1 MKSNYLIYSCLLSLI
16 LTQSAL
22 AQIVQPER
30 FELEVDSDAGFM
42 VSPAGEGGIFL
53 FREIENTYNTT
64 DNLWE
69 VYLLDTALNISWRK
83 EYFINPNYVNI
94 SHLYIDSKL
103 YLLFSSIKQGDKSL
117 SLVSFSA
124 ASGEIDNYII
134 RNFIPFAFY
143 DFKVINDAVLI
154 GGYFN
159 YRPLVVLYNLEE
171 QIPKVL
177 PGFFNERAQ
186 LIEMKVND
194 HATFDIILSG
204 PTEEKN
210 TTLFINT
217 FDQFGNLI
225 KKISL
230 DAEKSKS
237 LLFGRAETLD
247 NQNQLVAGVYG
258 RRNSEY
264 SRGVFVANVNPYGEQ
279 KIKYYNYAELEN
291 FFNYMKARRER
302 RVISRIERKKIKNKK
317 IKFNYRLLVHE
328 LIRHEDQY
336 ILLGEAFYPKYRTVT
351 GNGGLFSAGWAF
363 NKGVYSSSL
372 VFDGYR
378 YTHAIIL
385 GFDKKGNLLWDN
397 SFEINDVIS
406 FDLEQFVHVN
416 ASGDRVDLLYVF
428 EDAIRS
434 KTIKGS
440 QVLEGKGENKI
451 SLKYDSDKV
460 EGDETKIGG
469 LSKWYG
475 DVFFTYGIQNIQ
487 NLRTEGVGL
496 TRKVFFVNKV
506 AFE

>member
-1 MKSNYLIYSCLLSLI
+1 MKSNGLIYCLCLCLVF
-16 LTQSAL
+16 TGSAI
-22 AQIVQPER
+22 AQIAQPDR
-30 FELEVDSDAGFM
+30 FELEVDNHAGF
-42 VSPAGEGGIFL
+42 VVAPAGESGVFL
-53 FREIENTYNTT
+53 FREIENTYNAT

-69 VYLLDTALNISWRK
+69 VYLLDTALNIKWRR
-83 EYFINPNYVNI
+83 EYFINPNFINI
-94 SHLYIDSKL
+94 SHLFIDGKL
-103 YLLFSSIKQGDKSL
+103 HLLFSSKKQGDRSL
-117 SLVSFSA
+117 SLVSFSVT
-124 ASGEIDNYII
+124 SGEVDNYLI

-143 DFKVINDAVLI
+143 DFKVINNAVLI

-159 YRPLVVLYNLEE
+159 YRPLVVLYNLDE
-171 QIPKVL
+171 QIPRVL

-194 HATFDIILSG
+194 NSTFDIILSG
-204 PTEEKN
+204 PDEEKN

-217 FDQFGNLI
+217 FDVFGNLL

-230 DAEKSKS
+230 DSQRSKS
-237 LLFGRAETLD
+237 LLFGRAETLE

-258 RRNSEY
+258 RRRSEY
-264 SRGVFVANVNPYGEQ
+264 SRGVFVANINPYGEQ
-279 KIKYYNYAELEN
+279 KIKYYNYAEFEN
-291 FFNYMKARRER
+291 FFKYMKARREK

-336 ILLGEAFYPKYRTVT
+336 ILLGEAFYPKYKTIT
-351 GNGGLFSAGWAF
+351 GNGGLFSSGWAL
-363 NKGVYSSSL
+363 NRGLHNSSI

-385 GFDKKGNLLWDN
+385 GFDKQGNLLWDN
-397 SFEINDVIS
+397 SFEINDVVS
-406 FDLEQFVHVN
+406 FELEQFVHVN

-440 QVLEGKGENKI
+440 QVLEGKEENKVR
-451 SLKYDSDKV
+451 LKYDSDKI
-460 EGDETKIGG
+460 EDKSTKISG
-469 LSKWYG
+469 LHKWYG
-475 DVFFTYGIQNIQ
+475 DVFLTYGTQTIQ

-496 TRKVFFVNKV
+496 NRKVFFVNKV
-506 AFE
+506 VFE